1 MGTGIKGFKSQK
13 ILKTK
18 LSGYTETE
26 SVDPERYVTIQE
38 LTGDKHGADV
48 VIHGGFEIDG
58 ITRTAAAGSNIRI
71 LKAVGHGAQK
81 GDFVR
86 FKLSGIEASILSV
99 PDADTIILASEL
111 SSSPVGLE
119 FLICRHIT
127 PSYNA
132 DGSLNVLASQ
142 GPVQFNKDASIVQ
155 VNEDTA
161 VVANNKP
168 LPNGMFI
175 KKDDGNYYPVTLDTT
190 NPYNHTPIPVAIT
203 DVAGTANVNITAGD
217 LNVSIKHNGVD
228 PSSVRIGDG
237 TNLAAVNASNELK
250 VIDTDTHTKLD
261 TLHSDLAKDTN
272 GWFPTSLHGVVDT
285 GNSRDTI
292 LGANITFTGV
302 WKDITN
308 FAAISIGVVTDV
320 DSAVNGIKFQFS
332 SDGINVHHEHTFT
345 YISGGYGVGYN
356 VPVEYRYFRVQ
367 YVNGGSAQNVF
378 HFIST
383 LKQVPLFPSS
393 YKLIEPITGQTQA
406 LFTRGVIVGETT
418 GMGGGYV
425 NVKVSPSGAVQVG
438 GTVTIDQTT
447 PGTTNGV
454 VVNSSA
460 LPSGAATEAKQDTGN
475 TSLSSID
482 TKLSS
487 QATAANQVTANNSL
501 SSIDT
506 KLSSAATSALQTTGN
521 NSLSSLD
528 TNLGAKADAVATTDT
543 GTFSLIAL
551 FKRSLEKLSTIAGKA
566 DVTGTITQLQPTVG
580 VTAVRATVSGSA
592 PVSRKKLMIKPSKNN
607 TGAIYIGSSSVTIST
622 GMEIIGPDR
631 LEFLNDSNDYYLI
644 SDTAGQVVEIVEVY

>member
-1 MGTGIKGFKSQK
+1 
-13 ILKTK
+13 
-18 LSGYTETE
+18 
-26 SVDPERYVTIQE
+26 
-38 LTGDKHGADV
+38 
-48 VIHGGFEIDG
+48 
-58 ITRTAAAGSNIRI
+58 
-71 LKAVGHGAQK
+71 
-81 GDFVR
+81 
-86 FKLSGIEASILSV
+86 
-99 PDADTIILASEL
+99 
-111 SSSPVGLE
+111 
-119 FLICRHIT
+119 
-127 PSYNA
+127 
-132 DGSLNVLASQ
+132 
-142 GPVQFNKDASIVQ
+142 
-155 VNEDTA
+155 
-161 VVANNKP
+161 
-168 LPNGMFI
+168 
-175 KKDDGNYYPVTLDTT
+175 
-190 NPYNHTPIPVAIT
+190 
-203 DVAGTANVNITAGD
+203 
-217 LNVSIKHNGVD
+217 
-228 PSSVRIGDG
+228 
-237 TNLAAVNASNELK
+237 
-250 VIDTDTHTKLD
+250 
-261 TLHSDLAKDTN
+261 
-272 GWFPTSLHGVVDT
+272 
-285 GNSRDTI
+285 
-292 LGANITFTGV
+292 
-302 WKDITN
+302 
-308 FAAISIGVVTDV
+308 
-320 DSAVNGIKFQFS
+320 
-332 SDGINVHHEHTFT
+332 
-345 YISGGYGVGYN
+345 
-356 VPVEYRYFRVQ
+356 
-367 YVNGGSAQNVF
+367 
-378 HFIST
+378 
-383 LKQVPLFPSS
+383 
-393 YKLIEPITGQTQA
+393 
-406 LFTRGVIVGETT
+406 
-418 GMGGGYV
+418 MGGGYV

-438 GTVTIDQTT
+438 GTVAIDQTT

-631 LEFLNDSNDYYLI
+631 IEFLNDSNDYYLI

>member
-1 MGTGIKGFKSQK
+1 MGTGVKGFKSQK

-111 SSSPVGLE
+111 SSSPVGLD

-127 PSYNA
+127 PSYNV

-142 GPVQFNKDASIVQ
+142 GPVQFNKNASIVQ

-237 TNLAAVNASNELK
+237 TNLATVNSSNELK

-261 TLHSDLAKDTN
+261 TLHTDLVNIKNNQTNQTQFTRISDGTNIAAVTAANALKVDGSAVTQPVSGTFFQATQPVSLASVPLATGASTSDNQTN
-272 GWFPTSLHGVVDT
+272 GTQKTKITNGTIDVGVKSLATQLVSTDNSLTVSAVIHGV
-285 GNSRDTI
+285 
-292 LGANITFTGV
+292 
-302 WKDITN
+302 
-308 FAAISIGVVTDV
+308 
-320 DSAVNGIKFQFS
+320 
-332 SDGINVHHEHTFT
+332 
-345 YISGGYGVGYN
+345 
-356 VPVEYRYFRVQ
+356 
-367 YVNGGSAQNVF
+367 
-378 HFIST
+378 
-383 LKQVPLFPSS
+383 
-393 YKLIEPITGQTQA
+393 
-406 LFTRGVIVGETT
+406 TT
-418 GMGGGYV
+418 GGGGGYV
-425 NVKVSPSGAVQVG
+425 DVKVNPSGALVAD
-438 GTVTIDQTT
+438 VT
-447 PGTTNGV
+447 G
-454 VVNSSA
+454 S
-460 LPSGAATEAKQDTGN
+460 
-475 TSLSSID
+475 
-482 TKLSS
+482 
-487 QATAANQVTANNSL
+487 VTANAGTDLN
-501 SSIDT
+501 
-506 KLSSAATSALQTTGN
+506 TSALNLETTQTAM
-521 NSLSSLD
+521 SAKLPAS
-528 TNLGAKADAVATTDT
+528 LGAKAGSASLSVVPATDA
-543 GTFSLIAL
+543 S
-551 FKRSLEKLSTIAGKA
+551 FKTVEQPLPAA
-566 DVTGTITQLQPTVG
+566 TITTTQKTVG
-580 VTAVRATVSGSA
+580 DISTTGQVRATVAGTA
-592 PVSRKKLMIKPSKNN
+592 PAGSRKKLWIKPSKNN
-607 TGAIYIGSSSVTIST
+607 TGAIYIGSSGVLIST

-631 LEFLNDSNDYYLI
+631 WEVLNDNNDYYLI
-644 SDTAGQVVEIVEVY
+644 SDTAGQVVEILEVI